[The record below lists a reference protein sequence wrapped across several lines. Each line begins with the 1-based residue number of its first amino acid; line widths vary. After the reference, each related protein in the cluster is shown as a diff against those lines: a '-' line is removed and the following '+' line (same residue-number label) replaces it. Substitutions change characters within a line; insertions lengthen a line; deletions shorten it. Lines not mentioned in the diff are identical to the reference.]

1 MARGFTP
8 GNLRVYVCS
17 HVFAQTR
24 PILLVAREG
33 ADWMFLCGEADHDA
47 SDCNVVGVA
56 HLTDR
61 DPSLQALSDLPDG
74 FEAERVAV
82 GSPWIR
88 GHVGTPG

>member
-1 MARGFTP
+1 MTRGFAP
-8 GNLRVYVCS
+8 GNFRVYVCS

-33 ADWMFLCGEADHDA
+33 DDWMFLCGQADHES
-47 SDCNVVGVA
+47 SDCVVVGVA

-61 DPSLQALSDLPDG
+61 DPSLQELSDLLDG

-82 GSPWIR
+82 GSPWLR
-88 GHVGTPG
+88 THVGTPS